1 MQKFENK
8 SRTRMLA
15 MTAVI
20 AMALCVLAAIV
31 PDDADATGAS
41 ATSITA
47 DDFLELDTD
56 GDGVIDLDGD
66 YVLTNT
72 VNVTSSLT
80 IIMNGHSLSITNND
94 MFIVN
99 GDAGSTIDFKIVG
112 DAYSKMIV
120 YTTTEN
126 TIYSVVA
133 DVSGNMADINYEI
146 DGGYYEAC
154 YVFSVGN
161 DNSHFG
167 GSFSIEN
174 ASVKAVS
181 VPYEDYG
188 GVSEGIWVSYGG
200 MESATITN
208 TTIVSEGLGIY
219 LGVVENATL
228 TNVKVTAVDTALEIK
243 SGNVTVSGGS
253 YTSDSYLSSTGGIGM
268 SESGSGVNTVCINNG
283 YSRQNTGSAVVV
295 TFENDVSL
303 YNTSVDSGTFVQV
316 TAGLKEVR
324 DQWVP
329 CTDPITVNGLSPD
342 EMEIFRASG
351 SSTNTI
357 TVNGP
362 EGPGK
367 DVVTEVPGLVETD
380 TIVVITET
388 VTMDVQIDEG
398 KSLEIR
404 TAGDTTYSGRVVIG
418 NDSITVSGMKGS
430 FTFHKGSVYL
440 SGDIADGLIT
450 LVDGD
455 VLKLEGTIAD
465 LTINFTGSRGADVI
479 VEEGKMVTVTG
490 TMYMASGIEMTNNG
504 TITNQGIIINHGDI
518 VNDGEI
524 VNDGSLR
531 GDGTVDNTF
540 GYISGSGTIDNEV
553 IQPDWS
559 GDDYPV
565 TVPEQ
570 PESDDDSEIA
580 VIVAAAA
587 AAAVLM
593 CVFVLMGRGK
603 I

>member
-1 MQKFENK
+1 M
-8 SRTRMLA
+8 
-15 MTAVI
+15 
-20 AMALCVLAAIV
+20 
-31 PDDADATGAS
+31 
-41 ATSITA
+41 
-47 DDFLELDTD
+47 
-56 GDGVIDLDGD
+56 
-66 YVLTNT
+66 
-72 VNVTSSLT
+72 
-80 IIMNGHSLSITNND
+80 
-94 MFIVN
+94 
-99 GDAGSTIDFKIVG
+99 
-112 DAYSKMIV
+112 
-120 YTTTEN
+120 
-126 TIYSVVA
+126 
-133 DVSGNMADINYEI
+133 
-146 DGGYYEAC
+146 
-154 YVFSVGN
+154 GN

-167 GSFSIEN
+167 GSFSINN
-174 ASVKAVS
+174 ASLKAVS
-181 VPYEDYG
+181 VPYEGYDN
-188 GVSEGIWVSYGG
+188 VSEGIWISYGG

-342 EMEIFRASG
+342 ELEIFRASG

-388 VTMDVQIDEG
+388 VTTDVQIDEG

-430 FTFHKGSVYL
+430 FIFHKGSVYL

-479 VEEGKMVTVTG
+479 VEDGKMVTVTG

-504 TITNQGIIINHGDI
+504 KITNQGIIINHGDT
-518 VNDGEI
+518 VNNGEI
-524 VNDGSLR
+524 INDGSLR